1 MSEERGEKLA
11 GEQGTVRGTAYQQE
25 MQRRLARLNL
35 GSGAFTDVMRAA
47 TTECRLFEGE
57 RAGLLESE
65 RAAHAGTEKAQREA
79 RATLENISDAFVA
92 LDRKR
97 RFVYVNRLTGRFW
110 GKPQKELLGKNI
122 WEVFPQAVGTESYQ
136 AIERAAKEE
145 LSTELETAFLLLPG
159 SWVAGRVYPS
169 AEGL

>member
-57 RAGLLESE
+57 RAQLLESE

-110 GKPQKELLGKNI
+110 GKPQKELLGN
-122 WEVFPQAVGTESYQ
+122 SL
-136 AIERAAKEE
+136 
-145 LSTELETAFLLLPG
+145 LSMFIHRYYKLWFEAC
-159 SWVAGRVYPS
+159 A
-169 AEGL
+169 